1 MRLNESDQK
10 TKKIAI
16 LLMNRQF
23 IRSWIDTGLISKLTE
38 DSQFEVKVFA
48 PQEIYEK
55 IFQTENLTIENL
67 GEISISKATQHSIAI
82 GLVNN
87 RKV

>member
-1 MRLNESDQK
+1 MRINELDRK
-10 TKKIAI
+10 TNKIAI

-55 IFQTENLTIENL
+55 I
-67 GEISISKATQHSIAI
+67 
-82 GLVNN
+82 
-87 RKV
+87 